1 MTDTWH
7 TTVRL
12 TTDDRERA
20 DALRDALERD
30 PTIRAVSRAD
40 GVSRHAVLRLAVEL
54 GLAELERRHLADG
67 VTP

>member
-12 TTDDRERA
+12 TAADRERA
-20 DALRDALERD
+20 DALRDALDTD
-30 PTIRAVSRAD
+30 PTIRALSRAD
-40 GVSRHAVLRLAVEL
+40 GVSRHAVLRLAVEV
-54 GLAELERRHLADG
+54 GLAELERRHLVDE